1 MIQRFDSVWDALAD
15 TPKEAAQLKARSQ
28 LLMALQEKIDGMPLK
43 EASVLLGVTVSR
55 ISEIR
60 SGKFHLFSLDKLVIL
75 LAKAGY
81 QVKFE
86 IAAIH

>member
-15 TPKEAAQLKARSQ
+15 TPKEAEQLKARSQ
-28 LLMALQEKIDGMPLK
+28 LLMALQEKIAGIPLK
-43 EASVLLGVTVSR
+43 DAAVLLGVTVSR

-60 SGKFHLFSLDKLVIL
+60 SGKFHLFSLDKLVTL

>member
-15 TPKEAAQLKARSQ
+15 TPKEAEQLKARAQ

-43 EASVLLGVTVSR
+43 DAAVLLGVTVSR

-60 SGKFHLFSLDKLVIL
+60 SGKYHLFSLDKLVTL

-81 QVKFE
+81 QVRFE